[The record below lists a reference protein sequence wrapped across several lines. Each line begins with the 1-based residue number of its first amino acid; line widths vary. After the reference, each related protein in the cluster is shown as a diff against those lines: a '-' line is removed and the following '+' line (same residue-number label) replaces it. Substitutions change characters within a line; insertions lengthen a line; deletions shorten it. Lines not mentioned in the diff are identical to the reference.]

1 MKEQNDFDFHTDRKK
16 AYSPKTK
23 SLFLK
28 IEFLDVLKLSLLY
41 LENCLGLGLGLGLGL
56 RLLLWL
62 KFNRVRFR
70 NQVSKHLLAIK
81 IENLKR

>member
-1 MKEQNDFDFHTDRKK
+1 MKEQNEFDFHTDWKK

-23 SLFLK
+23 SVFLK
-28 IEFLDVLKLSLLY
+28 IEFFYVLKFSLLY
-41 LENCLGLGLGLGLGL
+41 LENCLGLELGLGLGL

-70 NQVSKHLLAIK
+70 TQV
-81 IENLKR
+81 